1 MFAPV
6 VSRFVTYNIPLDAVS
21 QAYVETI
28 WALPSMKQWLAE
40 AEAEEEHIETTFKP

>member
-6 VSRFVTYNIPLDAVS
+6 ASRFVTYGVSLDAVS

-40 AEAEEEHIETTFKP
+40 AEVKEEHIETSKP